1 MRSRARVLFVLAL
14 VATSAIGTPAMA
26 SSSPTNTVSWNGTV
40 HLQGSPASDGTQ
52 YTYSL
57 RSADNVSD
65 FHVNVTG
72 NRQTQRDHETAMLGN
87 DDSMPLSVSGN
98 APIQTPQ
105 VALTGVETTSSG
117 SWSGTAS
124 PSASTTLTIGGNT
137 DTTAGSVTWT
147 GQRSTSSASSSFTG
161 VSTGTSS
168 WSLDAGNQQPVD
180 GQVTFEGDTATSSQS
195 TSGTT
200 DATSSVSV
208 DTGGNVAPSGSSLS
222 VTGHQITRSASG
234 SDSWMY
240 MTNPTPTVAHISLTL
255 KNTGSSSESGTVAVH
270 INSTTGPTPIKQY
283 YSVSAGSTTTVSGY
297 VSKRDVSELDVNSR
311 HSSVEV
317 SSITTRSMAPGSVSV
332 SSNAGSASFS
342 SIGGGDSGTQ
352 SIPLSAGSDSLSI
365 SSSGGG
371 TLDYSLSWTRRTAT
385 IDPSVSIGGSTVSY
399 SGTLA
404 DGETATK
411 SLSGLSTGS
420 NTLDWGLGSGPSY
433 SATVSATEV
442 SQTEDPLLSVDGT
455 TVASYSGLLS
465 DGETL
470 TRSFPSLSPGTHD
483 VAASASGGGGYNV
496 SWTEHTVT
504 DSPSVD
510 VDGDGVGDVSYSGT
524 LQPGHTVTKSVS
536 ELSRSSTSADV
547 STTNSSTVALNVSYT
562 EVTDT
567 PSGTV
572 EVNGHNASF
581 TTLSDGQ
588 TQSLSVDPAWLST
601 GTNRVN
607 VSPDTS
613 TLSADAPSP
622 AVGFDYSHSA
632 IDDQVVQYTGQQWSE
647 SYNVTKTF
655 GTAQQSANLTIPFAG
670 DVVGMRRLQ
679 SRSDGNSYSS
689 VSSSSYELHN
699 TTLQVDLGDVQENE
713 TVNVVANG
721 SKVRVNN
728 GSIQV
733 LHPSPVGQQL
743 HTEFRVESRSPG
755 FYIDVSGTPR
765 GGYLHQFSA
774 ESWKNPAEYSRFA
787 SAGSSQKLY
796 LPNAPAGA
804 TANVSTTNVMIDPE
818 REVDVQVIEG
828 GSTPILNVTQGA
840 SGPGKVTYTLT
851 NAESGT
857 DYWLYSRAKQLIR
870 DQATAASTVALH
882 ASNGPDLLEIKPA
895 PANSSGPSNTGGSTL
910 GSGVTGPISDGG
922 GPLSSPV
929 FVIGVGFLALALVY
943 VALRQTHAKR
953 RTVWLGTGG
962 AAVVY
967 VAVVAI
973 MVAPGALLQP
983 IGQNIGKIAPIVALA
998 LVAGGL
1004 YFVYQKWVKG
1014 SGPRPIVVRGGK

>member
-1 MRSRARVLFVLAL
+1 M
-14 VATSAIGTPAMA
+14 
-26 SSSPTNTVSWNGTV
+26 
-40 HLQGSPASDGTQ
+40 
-52 YTYSL
+52 
-57 RSADNVSD
+57 
-65 FHVNVTG
+65 
-72 NRQTQRDHETAMLGN
+72 
-87 DDSMPLSVSGN
+87 
-98 APIQTPQ
+98 
-105 VALTGVETTSSG
+105 TTSSSTG
-117 SWSGTAS
+117 PKPSWTIDYDE
-124 PSASTTLTIGGNT
+124 TLHTHNP
-137 DTTAGSVTWT
+137 SVT
-147 GQRSTSSASSSFTG
+147 
-161 VSTGTSS
+161 V
-168 WSLDAGNQQPVD
+168 
-180 GQVTFEGDTATSSQS
+180 
-195 TSGTT
+195 
-200 DATSSVSV
+200 
-208 DTGGNVAPSGSSLS
+208 
-222 VTGHQITRSASG
+222 
-234 SDSWMY
+234 
-240 MTNPTPTVAHISLTL
+240 
-255 KNTGSSSESGTVAVH
+255 
-270 INSTTGPTPIKQY
+270 
-283 YSVSAGSTTTVSGY
+283 
-297 VSKRDVSELDVNSR
+297 
-311 HSSVEV
+311 
-317 SSITTRSMAPGSVSV
+317 
-332 SSNAGSASFS
+332 
-342 SIGGGDSGTQ
+342 
-352 SIPLSAGSDSLSI
+352 
-365 SSSGGG
+365 
-371 TLDYSLSWTRRTAT
+371 
-385 IDPSVSIGGSTVSY
+385 GGSTASY
-399 SGTLA
+399 SGVLGP
-404 DGETATK
+404 GETATRT
-411 SLSGLSTGS
+411 LSGLSAGS
-420 NTLDWGLGSGPSY
+420 NTLDWGLGSGAPY
-433 SATVSATEV
+433 DADVSATEIT
-442 SQTEDPLLSVDGT
+442 QTENPSLSVDGT
-455 TVASYSGLLS
+455 TVASYNGILAP
-465 DGETL
+465 GENV
-470 TRSFPSLSPGTHD
+470 TRSFSGLSTGSHSVST
-483 VAASASGGGGYNV
+483 SASGGVDYV
-496 SWTEHTVT
+496 ASWTEHTVT

-524 LQPGHTVTKSVS
+524 LSDGETITKSVP
-536 ELSRSSTSADV
+536 ELSRSSTTADV
-547 STTNSSTVALNVSYT
+547 SASSGSTVALNVSYT

-607 VSPDTS
+607 VSLDTS

-689 VSSSSYELHN
+689 MSSSSSYELHN

-804 TANVSTTNVMIDPE
+804 TANVSTTNVMVDPE
-818 REVDVQVIEG
+818 REVDVQVVEG
-828 GSTPILNVTQGA
+828 GSTPILNVTQGP

-895 PANSSGPSNTGGSTL
+895 PENSSGPSSTGGSTL